1 MAIEST
7 GRGRTLGRLRAM
19 MVLALLCS
27 LGSFVGVAR
36 AGGYAAIVVDGT
48 SGQVLQQVNADERD
62 YPASLTKMMTLYLT
76 FQGLKSGKLRLDQP
90 MPVSAWAAGKSPTK
104 LGLRAGQT
112 VSVQDCVLG
121 MITKSANDAATVMA
135 EGIGGSESHFAEM
148 MTEKGRQLG
157 MRETNYHNASGL
169 PDPLQITTATD
180 LSVLARHL
188 AYDFPQY
195 FPYFALTGFNY
206 KGSWYPTHD
215 NLIGRYQGADGIKT
229 GYTGA
234 SGFNLVSS
242 VTRGNMHV
250 IGIVMGGRTAIRRDL
265 ERSGLPKLGAGEE
278 VVIHPGHMLVYSE
291 KHEQAKWV
299 AHIAAQDLVTGNL
312 ARIDS
317 FLPDPLVRTGTA
329 VTADYWNSGYDRG
342 HLVPSADMRWNAG
355 ALQATYYYSNISPQ
369 LPELNRGTW
378 AELEVHDMVG
388 NLDEWVDDPEG
399 TFVGGFY
406 ARARKDG
413 CAATVRSHG
422 FDYADYSTGFRCCA
436 DPELTALE

>member
-148 MTEKGRQLG
+148 MNAQAALLG
-157 MRETNYHNASGL
+157 MGNTHFANASGL
-169 PDPLQITTATD
+169 PDPNNTSTAHD
-180 LSVLARHL
+180 LVKLAMALYR
-188 AYDFPQY
+188 DFPQY
-195 FPYFALTGFNY
+195 AHFFATQEFVFRGHIVRGHNHLMYRYPGMDGLKTGF
-206 KGSWYPTHD
+206 TD
-215 NLIGRYQGADGIKT
+215 
-229 GYTGA
+229 A
-234 SGFNLVSS
+234 SGFNLASTAVRDGRRLFAVVLGSHTAAVRDNLMAQLLDDGFEGRQTPPILVAEAAGVRPGS
-242 VTRGNMHV
+242 RAARILEAISPIQTAEADTVPASQRRPGARQPHGKRTVVASRSCGASRGAACRT
-250 IGIVMGGRTAIRRDL
+250 GRAHRARHASPRLAAHHPRTKKTVVVASRRD
-265 ERSGLPKLGAGEE
+265 
-278 VVIHPGHMLVYSE
+278 
-291 KHEQAKWV
+291 
-299 AHIAAQDLVTGNL
+299 T
-312 ARIDS
+312 
-317 FLPDPLVRTGTA
+317 
-329 VTADYWNSGYDRG
+329 
-342 HLVPSADMRWNAG
+342 
-355 ALQATYYYSNISPQ
+355 
-369 LPELNRGTW
+369 
-378 AELEVHDMVG
+378 
-388 NLDEWVDDPEG
+388 
-399 TFVGGFY
+399 
-406 ARARKDG
+406 DG
-413 CAATVRSHG
+413 
-422 FDYADYSTGFRCCA
+422 
-436 DPELTALE
+436 